1 MHIKDFIVLLITV
14 ALSITSFSCKSN
26 HFMNIENNTTN
37 TEFKLATDT
46 NTAVIAIGVETSP
59 IFGACPGASVDA
71 NRMFNLLRTNYS
83 SSGYNILL
91 LNSSATKENVT
102 NALIC
107 ATNPDKNIELCIFYY
122 SGHGGSVP
130 QTEETKANY
139 KEETGEDQ
147 FLCLYDMAMLDDEI
161 FSYVENSPDIRFV
174 FVFDCC
180 HSKTMFRSPDMKNLA
195 ERSEKINNEKIYKR
209 SVNNVRLLAISGCPD
224 TTYSYGDSNGGIMT
238 NGILRHFNN
247 ASSSKKKITY
257 KDLFNALRTD
267 EQVKMFEEVQLSE
280 LGTSFKDY
288 PLFR

>member
-1 MHIKDFIVLLITV
+1 MVLLITV

-26 HFMNIENNTTN
+26 HFMKEEEEENSTN
-37 TEFKLATDT
+37 TEFKLATHT
-46 NTAVIAIGVETSP
+46 NTAVIAVGVETSP

-102 NALIC
+102 NALKC

-161 FSYVENSPDIRFV
+161 FSYVENCPDIRFV

-195 ERSEKINNEKIYKR
+195 KRSEILNNEKIYKR
-209 SVNNVRLLAISGCPD
+209 SASNVRLLAISGCPD
-224 TTYSYGDSNGGIMT
+224 TTYSYGGSNGGIMT
-238 NGILRHFNN
+238 IGILRYFNN
-247 ASSSKKKITY
+247 SSSKEEITY